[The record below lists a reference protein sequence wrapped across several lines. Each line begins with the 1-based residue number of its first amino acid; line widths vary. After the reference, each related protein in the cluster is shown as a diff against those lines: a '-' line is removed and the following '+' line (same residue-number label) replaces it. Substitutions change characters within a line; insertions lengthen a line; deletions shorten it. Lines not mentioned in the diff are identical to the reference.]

1 MSNKARSL
9 RKRLKEKEEQNK
21 KPEKPEVTNIKT
33 SKLSGQLQ
41 LDSKKKQQEQPL
53 SSQAPVKRRDSYIDP
68 LEYFQ
73 KEHIIKDE
81 NNILDE
87 IFGDEKEE
95 FEENNDGKKEG
106 NKDQKPKGK
115 PKGGMMMGMP
125 MPMGMPGMGF
135 KINFEE
141 MMKARSK
148 IKKEPAQEKKP
159 ERPAS
164 VKNRPVQKKIEID
177 EEDNDAEPQIKAGN
191 EQNLYIKLVM
201 ARNKYNE
208 LSSTKANVH
217 KKILD
222 QIQTMK
228 QIKDFPPKYIEKM
241 NEYESKLKVPERLI
255 LDPDVQ
261 EIDKDKEYEKIVKNP
276 LSLDNIIKSLNLGGN

>member
-9 RKRLKEKEEQNK
+9 RKRLKEKEEQEK
-21 KPEKPEVTNIKT
+21 KQEKPEVTNIKT

-53 SSQAPVKRRDSYIDP
+53 SSQAPVNRRDSYIDP

-73 KEHIIKDE
+73 KEHIVKDE

-95 FEENNDGKKEG
+95 FEENDGKKEE
-106 NKDQKPKGK
+106 NKDQKPKPK

-148 IKKEPAQEKKP
+148 IKKEPVQEKKP

-177 EEDNDAEPQIKAGN
+177 EEDNDAEPQIKAGH
-191 EQNLYIKLVM
+191 EQNLYIKLIM

-208 LSSTKANVH
+208 LSSAKANVY

-222 QIQTMK
+222 QIQTIR
-228 QIKDFPPKYIEKM
+228 QIKDFPPKYIEKL

-276 LSLDNIIKSLNLGGN
+276 LSLDNIINSLK